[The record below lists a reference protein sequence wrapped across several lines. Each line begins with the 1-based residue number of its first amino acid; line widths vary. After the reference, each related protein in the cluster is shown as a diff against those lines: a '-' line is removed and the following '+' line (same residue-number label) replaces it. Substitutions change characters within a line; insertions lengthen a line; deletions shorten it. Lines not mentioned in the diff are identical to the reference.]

1 MRELHA
7 EQKRVFSKKFKLN
20 GDKSQA
26 QICEEYSIYLSI
38 FFRWLK
44 TYKELRYDDSVFSV
58 SRGMPESII
67 SDY

>member
-26 QICEEYSIYLSI
+26 QICEEYSIYPSM

-44 TYKELRYDDSVFSV
+44 KHKESGYDDSAFNV
-58 SRGMPESII
+58 SRGKP
-67 SDY
+67 